1 MNIFKSIRVYVIE
14 TVSFIP
20 PSGIDIKAYLSA
32 STVYQ
37 AYIIKLLTQLSDEIL
52 SNMVL
57 LQEKARIDF
66 GCVLDLAMRY
76 IIDLSLTE
84 YGSYLFFLQKLI
96 TPIMLFTCTCNCKL
110 PACINEIGKYG
121 KNFSISL
128 PLLPNG
134 LHVGH
139 GCTVLRA

>member
-1 MNIFKSIRVYVIE
+1 MNIFKSVRVYVIE

-20 PSGIDIKAYLSA
+20 PSRIDIKAYLSA

-52 SNMVL
+52 SNVVL

-66 GCVLDLAMRY
+66 GCVLNLAMRY

-110 PACINEIGKYG
+110 PACTNKID
-121 KNFSISL
+121 KNGNNISVSL
-128 PLLPNG
+128 PVHPNG
-134 LHVGH
+134 LHVVH
-139 GCTVLRA
+139 ECTLLRT